1 LDVVS
6 PPVGLYKKL
15 LEVAK
20 SIPFIEKQGRN
31 DHHHYDY
38 VQAVDVVNRVRKELL
53 TRGIIVLPGAS
64 DATHLQF
71 DGKKHLTTV
80 DLSYAFVDVET
91 GEKVVVPWV
100 GVGVDTGG
108 DKGIYKAYTGGLK
121 YALTTL
127 FLVPTSDDPER
138 DHLTDSEYGA
148 AVDAALEGQGGHKD
162 DMRPAAPTI
171 PRDRAA
177 SILSLAQR
185 AGHATIDMDAAPGTP
200 PEFSPALKAKLAL
213 HDVAKLGM
221 LNADTA
227 EDVEAWLQNEVAQM
241 ATGTVAR

>member
-1 LDVVS
+1 LDTTA

-20 SIPFIEKQGRN
+20 AIPFIEKQGRN

-38 VQAVDVVNRVRKELL
+38 VQAVDVVNRVRKELFE
-53 TRGIIVLPGAS
+53 RDIIVLPGAHE
-64 DATHLQF
+64 ATHLQF
-71 DGKKHLTTV
+71 GGNKHLTTV
-80 DLSYAFVDVET
+80 DLSYTFVDAET
-91 GEKVVVPWV
+91 GEKIVVPWV

-138 DHLTDSEYGA
+138 DQLT
-148 AVDAALEGQGGHKD
+148 GGESQEVEPHKD

-185 AGHATIDMDAAPGTP
+185 ANHATIDMEAAPGTP
-200 PEFSPALKAKLAL
+200 PEFSPALRAKLAL